1 MLVLYFFVLAIV
13 VGAICI
19 IISEIRYKKKE
30 YFIHRKSTRFY
41 LYKRLKNG
49 TCEQIEDFI
58 AEPNGTEGC
67 FDFFGVHYVYKD
79 VEMAKESLRWHKK
92 VNLKYK
98 GYNITHVIKD
108 GLLAFRFKGDGFE
121 TKYYNVYPSVEL
133 CKEAIEELIE
143 RKVKDNE
150 QYKKENE
157 VIYL

>member
-1 MLVLYFFVLAIV
+1 MFVLYFFVSAIV

-19 IISEIRYKKKE
+19 IIDEIRYKKKE
-30 YFIHRKSTRFY
+30 YFIRRRGTWFY
-41 LYKRLKNG
+41 LYKRSRNG
-49 TCEQIEDFI
+49 TYEQITDFV
-58 AEPNGTEGC
+58 AKPNGTEGC
-67 FDFFGVHYVYKD
+67 FDFYDVHYTYKD
-79 VEMAKESLRWHKK
+79 VELAKESLRWHKK
-92 VNLKYK
+92 VNLEYK
-98 GYNITHVIKD
+98 GYEITHVIKD
-108 GLLAFRFKGDGFE
+108 GLLAFRFKGDDFE

>member
-1 MLVLYFFVLAIV
+1 MLVLYFFVSAIV

-19 IISEIRYKKKE
+19 IIAEIIYKKKE
-30 YFIHRKSTRFY
+30 YFIRRRGTCFY
-41 LYKRLKNG
+41 LYKRLRNG
-49 TCEQIEDFI
+49 TCERITDFV
-58 AEPNGTEGC
+58 AVPNGTEGC
-67 FDFFGVHYVYKD
+67 FDFYGLDYAYKD

-143 RKVKDNE
+143 RKVKDNK

>member
-1 MLVLYFFVLAIV
+1 MFLLYFFVSVIV
-13 VGAICI
+13 ARAICF
-19 IISEIRYKKKE
+19 IISEIRYKEKE
-30 YFIHRKSTRFY
+30 YFIWRRGTRFY
-41 LYKRLKNG
+41 LYKRLRNG
-49 TCEQIEDFI
+49 TREQIEDFI
-58 AEPNGTEGC
+58 AKPNGTEGC
-67 FDFFGVHYVYKD
+67 FDFWGVHYTYND
-79 VEMAKESLRWHKK
+79 VEMAKESLRWHKE